1 MPLPVPNLD
10 DRTFDQLV
18 TEARTL
24 IPRYLP
30 AWTDHNPSDPGITL
44 LELFASLIEAAI
56 YQINRVP
63 ERSLE
68 HFAALVGVAR
78 QPKDSI
84 TETPITETLRRAL
97 EALERQGRAI
107 TVNDFEQ
114 LAKDEFEKCVEH
126 TALDTTIARA
136 KVIVEVVKAEETSHV
151 FPEEQVVKVVIVP
164 NEPDNPTP
172 IPSDDLRQQVFR
184 FLRQRSLI
192 TTRVRVVRPDYTHVS
207 VAMTVVRDFSGRLA
221 SDTVRQNVA
230 QAIRDFLHPLKGGED
245 GTGWEFGR
253 AVFRSEL
260 YQLIEGIAG
269 VDHVRQLLLNGDTTA
284 SEVPEVPLSS
294 PTSLVV
300 LQEVRVTVVDT

>member
-30 AWTDHNPSDPGITL
+30 AWTDYNPSDPGITL
-44 LELFASLIEAAI
+44 LELFASLFEVAI

-68 HFAALVGVAR
+68 HFAALVGVAP
-78 QPKDSI
+78 QPKDS
-84 TETPITETLRRAL
+84 ITETLRRAL
-97 EALERQGRAI
+97 EALERQDRAI
-107 TVNDFEQ
+107 TLNDFER

-126 TALDTTIARA
+126 TASDTIARA
-136 KVIVEVVKAEETSHV
+136 KAIVEVVPAEETPHV

-164 NEPDNPTP
+164 NEPDSRK
-172 IPSDDLRQQVFR
+172 PSPSYDLCQQVFA
-184 FLRQRSLI
+184 FLRKRCLI
-192 TTRVRVVRPDYTHVS
+192 TTRVRVVGPDYTCVRIA
-207 VAMTVVRDFSGRLA
+207 VTVVRDFSGRV
-221 SDTVRQNVA
+221 SSQKVEE
-230 QAIRDFLHPLKGGED
+230 AIRTFLSPLTGGED

-269 VDHVRQLLLNGDTTA
+269 VDHVRQLLLKGDETT
-284 SEVPEVPLSS
+284 SEILLSS
-294 PTSLVV
+294 PTSLVF
-300 LQEVRVTVVDT
+300 LQEVLVTVVDT